1 MAIALWAGP
10 NTAKVFTYLNCTKYV
25 PFHPNTA
32 HMQLI
37 TFWYISCRVVCSSA
51 SDYILVHFVYTVCN
65 SAIDYTMVN
74 YSIFEFHVILLNK
87 SFLTCHRFYSVII
100 ILNNNFKFI

>member
-1 MAIALWAGP
+1 
-10 NTAKVFTYLNCTKYV
+10 
-25 PFHPNTA
+25 
-32 HMQLI
+32 
-37 TFWYISCRVVCSSA
+37 
-51 SDYILVHFVYTVCN
+51 
-65 SAIDYTMVN
+65 MVN